1 MSNDKP
7 QDGYDPMVDRVG
19 MTLKTQSLRYTQAT
33 LAVEMKRVFEEEIMA
48 LREAGQKEYAH
59 DESSPFA
66 NFERTGA
73 DTDVDPLKVLWIF
86 AMKHK
91 DGIAAYIKG
100 HKSQREDVR
109 GRLNDLIVY
118 LLLARGIINER
129 VGSNKI
135 KALGELSK

>member
-1 MSNDKP
+1 MTKP

-66 NFERTGA
+66 NVERTGA